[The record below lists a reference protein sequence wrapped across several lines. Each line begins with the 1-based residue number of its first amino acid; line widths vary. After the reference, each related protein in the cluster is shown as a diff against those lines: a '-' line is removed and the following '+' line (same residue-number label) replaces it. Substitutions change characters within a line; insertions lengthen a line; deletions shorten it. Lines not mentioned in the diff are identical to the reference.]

1 MQGELFEFEDPKAS
15 WDTTDGMECPTCK
28 ETKPLSEYYSSPD
41 GRYNGS
47 HRHCK
52 DCYKENN
59 NVVYVLRKENPYP
72 YENPVCECCGIESHS
87 EVLCLDHCHIEKV
100 FRGWLCRS
108 CNTGIGSLGDDIEG
122 LEKGLT
128 YLKGHYDER

>member
-15 WDTTDGMECPTCK
+15 WDTYDGMECPTCK
-28 ETKPLSEYYSSPD
+28 ETKPLSEYYVRPD
-41 GRYNGS
+41 GRNNGS
-47 HRHCK
+47 HRNCK

>member
-15 WDTTDGMECPTCK
+15 WDTYDGMECPTCK
-28 ETKPLSEYYSSPD
+28 ETKPVSEYYVRPD
-41 GRYNGS
+41 GKHSGS
-47 HRHCK
+47 HRNCK
-52 DCYKENN
+52 DCYKKNS
-59 NVVYVLRKENPYP
+59 NVVYGLRKENPYP

-87 EVLCLDHCHIEKV
+87 DVLCLDHCHIEKV

>member
-28 ETKPLSEYYSSPD
+28 ETKPLSEYYVRPD
-41 GRYNGS
+41 GRNNGS
-47 HRHCK
+47 HRNCK

>member
-1 MQGELFEFEDPKAS
+1 MQGELFELEEPKAS
-15 WDTTDGMECPTCK
+15 WGTADGRECPTCK
-28 ETKPLSEYYSSPD
+28 ETKPFSEYYATPD
-41 GRYNGS
+41 GNYNGS
-47 HRHCK
+47 HKNCK
-52 DCYKENN
+52 VCYIKNQS
-59 NVVYVLRKENPYP
+59 VIYWLKKENPYP
-72 YENPVCECCGIESHS
+72 HKNPICECCGIESHS
-87 EVLCLDHCHIEKV
+87 EVLCLDHCHTEKV

>member
-15 WDTTDGMECPTCK
+15 WDTYDGMECPTCK
-28 ETKPLSEYYSSPD
+28 ETKPVSEYYVRPD
-41 GRYNGS
+41 GKHSGS
-47 HRHCK
+47 HRNCK
-52 DCYKENN
+52 DCYKKNS
-59 NVVYVLRKENPYP
+59 NVVYGLRKENPYP

>member
-15 WDTTDGMECPTCK
+15 WDTSDGMECPTCK
-28 ETKPLSEYYSSPD
+28 ETKPVSEYYVRPD
-41 GRYNGS
+41 GKHSGS
-47 HRHCK
+47 HRNCK
-52 DCYKENN
+52 DCYKENS
-59 NVVYVLRKENPYP
+59 NVVYGLRKENPYP

-87 EVLCLDHCHIEKV
+87 DVLCLDHCHIEKV